1 MYMYEYIYIYIYI
14 CIYIYRY
21 ILRERLRGSGGWA
34 HLPGIRGQ
42 EVDFARRRGLRV
54 YVLSRPLPELLF
66 GVLRASSQVYRPVL
80 GVVVSD
86 LLAISGAILGVS
98 CF

>member
-1 MYMYEYIYIYIYI
+1 M
-14 CIYIYRY
+14 
-21 ILRERLRGSGGWA
+21 S
-34 HLPGIRGQ
+34 
-42 EVDFARRRGLRV
+42 RRRLRV
-54 YVLSRPLPELLF
+54 YALSRLLPELLF